1 MFGILKRIFGKESI
15 STDSGKETTGIELI
29 AQYKAEI
36 KEIKIENQPF
46 RLSGLLH
53 VLTNKIGKLLQLN
66 GHRIYYDVENEV
78 GRYIVGDNDYIEQVL
93 EILIKDIMSLNK
105 NAEIILKITKDKNKF
120 LVFDVMNEKGFMHKN
135 TCRQYVDSPYLM
147 TSQSENINN
156 FVKAKKI
163 VEEMQ
168 GSLVLKSSRISGTHY
183 TFKIPFY
190 EDTDNRSNQN
200 ELKKFLSGKKALFIG
215 KDKYDTKRTQYIFQT
230 YGIVIENMKLDDF
243 ERKKPDLRKYDMAI
257 LRSSDLTYKHTSF
270 FKNIYEDK
278 MTHFKIIIVHELFE
292 SADKMAL
299 AKSIAH
305 AELYNPTVIGDVE
318 EILHQIFILKSRAV
332 KGISSLDVFN
342 PDAFLINAKENA
354 VLDDPGKYRG
364 ANIAIVEDSKVDQR
378 IIRNILT
385 MDGVTVYCMNNG
397 SEMIDL
403 LKEKEID
410 IIFTDINMPV
420 MDGLIM
426 TKGIRSVK
434 KWEKIPIIS
443 ISSMAFAHELK
454 EMQVAGMNASISKPI
469 ESEQVYTALDK
480 FLIMTDKIRNRH
492 VNPQQTKNLFNKDI
506 LDIDKGLS
514 EAKSDFSY
522 EETLLETMEVLR
534 GSRAS
539 FERMIEHQEF
549 IALGRFSVS
558 ALSLYEKIHAPA
570 MIKMFKDLAYFTS
583 QKQSKYLE
591 DYIRMYRENWSKL
604 EQEVEKYIENTKT

>member
-354 VLDDPGKYRG
+354 ALDDPGKYRG